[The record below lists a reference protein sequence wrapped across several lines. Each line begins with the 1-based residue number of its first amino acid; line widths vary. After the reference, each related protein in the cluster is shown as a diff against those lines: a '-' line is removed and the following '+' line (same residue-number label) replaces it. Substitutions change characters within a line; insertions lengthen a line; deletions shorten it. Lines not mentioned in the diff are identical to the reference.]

1 MPTIFAQFFIIK
13 TTLRRIE
20 KRALLLDEHT
30 VVILALYAAG
40 GTIEGKTTLQK
51 LCYFASIKS
60 GLDFG
65 YEPHFYGPYS
75 KAISR
80 ATDELIVS
88 DFILER
94 GRITRYDRVIYT
106 YSLTNDGINIA
117 RDLKKQKPE
126 LYSILKEIFEICDK
140 TVGNNILI
148 LSWAAKIYYLLQKKG
163 KLITYKEIKKIG
175 KTGNFKVDIFY

>member
-1 MPTIFAQFFIIK
+1 
-13 TTLRRIE
+13 
-20 KRALLLDEHT
+20 LDEHT
-30 VVILALYAAG
+30 VIILALYAAG

-60 GLDFG
+60 GLDLG

-80 ATDELIVS
+80 ATDELITS

-94 GRITRYDRVIYT
+94 GRITQYDRLIYT
-106 YSLTNDGINIA
+106 YSLTNDGISIA
-117 RDLKKQKPE
+117 QDLKKQKPE
-126 LYSILKEIFEICDK
+126 LYSILEEIVKVCTK

-163 KLITYKEIKKIG
+163 KQITYKEIMKIG
-175 KTGNFKVDIFY
+175 KKLGWKLSEKEIDSGVKLLSALGLVRKEN